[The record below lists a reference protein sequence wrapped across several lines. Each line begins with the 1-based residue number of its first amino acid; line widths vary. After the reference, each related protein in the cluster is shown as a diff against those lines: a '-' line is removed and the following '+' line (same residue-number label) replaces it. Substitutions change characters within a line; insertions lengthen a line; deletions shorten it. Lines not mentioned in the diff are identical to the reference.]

1 MLATRRFVKKIN
13 EGPWFLKFDV
23 CSAVYKNKNKLK
35 GKSFLITESLTVH
48 HVGLLKEVQG
58 KYEVRNAWTTDGH
71 TLYKENNGLFLY
83 KN

>member
-1 MLATRRFVKKIN
+1 M
-13 EGPWFLKFDV
+13 
-23 CSAVYKNKNKLK
+23 
-35 GKSFLITESLTVH
+35 ITESLTVQ